1 MANRTTRHF
10 DLLELFILNLSGHK
24 DEFGKELKLP
34 RGLTFDRVNEGQ
46 AFSSSFLLSRF
57 PIEIV
62 WLIID
67 MVPKED
73 LSNLAFVNRDC
84 RQLARS
90 RQFSNVVFDY
100 SPSALGILTVLLKEC
115 LERARNNGR
124 IQQPGIGPCIRRI
137 SIATQPAWLEVRHGI
152 TPGQNFNNLREEQ
165 RQMLDQA
172 CSDFLGHYMSPLIAV
187 LSDPSTLPRLETLNW
202 MDRTTLDQKT
212 FEGLTAS
219 NLQHLVLKIVQ
230 VEDIF
235 SINRTLEQCNW
246 NLKSLYLGM
255 NWSFTKRKETR
266 DLAPLINKL
275 LYLASPTL
283 ETLHWA
289 GRTNVEREIS
299 LLDELARVRVAF
311 PRLRDLE
318 ISPRSNYQPEWL
330 RVLIRP
336 GETSRIRC
344 LSIDIGRNESVTDFF
359 ETCGNLP
366 SLETLVLL
374 GSEKPDHFK
383 RNLAFLDAN
392 RQIRKLNLDH
402 QVSPALL
409 NDHLLPLLCKSFRQ
423 LSSLSLT
430 WQ

>member
-10 DLLELFILNLSGHK
+10 DLLELFIPNLSGHK

-46 AFSSSFLLSRF
+46 ALSSSFLLSRF

-73 LSNLAFVNRDC
+73 LSNLAFANRDC

-124 IQQPGIGPCIRRI
+124 IQQPCIGPCIRRI

-172 CSDFLGHYMSPLIAV
+172 CSDFLDHYMSPLIAV

-266 DLAPLINKL
+266 DLATLMNKL

-289 GRTNVEREIS
+289 GRTNVEGEIS

-318 ISPRSNYQPEWL
+318 ISPRSNY
-330 RVLIRP
+330 
-336 GETSRIRC
+336 
-344 LSIDIGRNESVTDFF
+344 
-359 ETCGNLP
+359 
-366 SLETLVLL
+366 
-374 GSEKPDHFK
+374 
-383 RNLAFLDAN
+383 
-392 RQIRKLNLDH
+392 
-402 QVSPALL
+402 
-409 NDHLLPLLCKSFRQ
+409 
-423 LSSLSLT
+423 
-430 WQ
+430 